1 MRNPLIAD
9 VPSGPLVR
17 KAKERDVSQQ
27 GIDALIGRYLDDP
40 QFREDFAR
48 DPEGTVRREGL
59 ELSADELIALHAADG
74 VRLGEALRARISR
87 AAFGLGSS

>member
-1 MRNPLIAD
+1 MRNPLIAAF
-9 VPSGPLVR
+9 PGGPIGR
-17 KAKERDVSQQ
+17 RAKERGVSEQ

-40 QFREDFAR
+40 QFRADFAR

-59 ELSADELIALHAADG
+59 ELSADELTALHAADG
-74 VRLGEALRARISR
+74 VRMGEALRARISR